1 MIHCQTFPHASCSAV
16 LRSRRN
22 CSSDG
27 AERTDDGRAFDAR
40 AAVTGKARSPS
51 VVRRVDG
58 KVRGVQRREG
68 EMFREEVFRGEV
80 SDTRRERGRG
90 GRVGEQRQSLRRDF
104 YRWPHHYRRRAAS
117 GRRQAIGRIIRRRN
131 PVTDVHTRPDICRL
145 PGHLPPMK
153 TTVKPYSVDSTG
165 T

>member
-1 MIHCQTFPHASCSAV
+1 MTETCSAV

-51 VVRRVDG
+51 LVRRVDR

-68 EMFREEVFRGEV
+68 EMFRGKCSGGKCPTLGE
-80 SDTRRERGRG
+80 RERERRKGWGAAAVAPERLL
-90 GRVGEQRQSLRRDF
+90 SL
-104 YRWPHHYRRRAAS
+104 AAS
-117 GRRQAIGRIIRRRN
+117 LPPPRSVRKKASDRTNYPPPKPSHRR
-131 PVTDVHTRPDICRL
+131 PHT
-145 PGHLPPMK
+145 PGHLPPPRTPAPMK